1 MILAPLLTAAVA
13 APPPPVV
20 GGEPVVPGERPE
32 VGAVYFGD
40 TVGCTAVLVAP
51 QLALT
56 AAHCEA
62 ATAVQ
67 LDGVDYTEGGE
78 RIEVSAVRVYPDWE
92 RSYDLALLEL
102 AEPAS
107 VPPAPLALGCVIER
121 SLVDGAP
128 VTLVG
133 YGATDRY
140 GNVSTTVLHE
150 GEAAVIDSDCEAL
163 DRGCREGVS
172 PGGELI
178 AGGDGVDT
186 CIGDSGGPVYL
197 HTPWGEYVVGITSR
211 AVSDAT
217 AFCEGGGIY
226 VRPDAVVEWIEEVGG
241 LRLALPDCPAA
252 DSAQD
257 GGRGGDPTPCGCSGR
272 GGRGSALLALLL
284 LPLLRRRC
292 AS

>member
-1 MILAPLLTAAVA
+1 MILTALLIAAAA

-20 GGEPVVPGERPE
+20 GGEPVAPGERPE

-128 VTLVG
+128 VSLVG

-140 GNVSTTVLHE
+140 GNVSTTALHE

-163 DRGCREGVS
+163 DRGCREAVS

-197 HTPWGEYVVGITSR
+197 RTPWGEYVVGITSR

-226 VRPDAVVEWIEEVGG
+226 VRPDAVVDWIEEIGG
-241 LRLALPDCPAA
+241 LSLERPDCPAA
-252 DSAQD
+252 DSGQ
-257 GGRGGDPTPCGCSGR
+257 GGDPGGRCGCSGG
-272 GGRGSALLALLL
+272 GGRGPGSALLALLL
-284 LPLLRRRC
+284 PLLARRRC